1 MTGKSFYL
9 DTCLLVS
16 LAFGDGVFPAL
27 EIWLEQA
34 QSSSLW
40 ISQLVILELSDVL
53 ARSQRRGDR
62 SAGQVAGMHL
72 MLSEFAKERLG
83 LLEPR
88 SPDFERACEWVKDSR
103 SPALR
108 GADALHLAIAQSHN
122 LELIT
127 ADQALVQAAQ
137 ARGIPC
143 LML

>member
-16 LAFGDGVFPAL
+16 LAFGDGGFPAL

-40 ISQLVILELSDVL
+40 ISQLVILELNDVL
-53 ARSQRRGDR
+53 ARSQRSGDR
-62 SAGQVAGMHL
+62 SVGQVAGMHL
-72 MLSEFAKERLG
+72 ILSEFAKERLG

>member
-16 LAFGDGVFPAL
+16 LAFGDGGFPAL

-108 GADALHLAIAQSHN
+108 GADALHLAIAQSRN

-127 ADQALVQAAQ
+127 ADQTLVQAAQ

>member
-16 LAFGDGVFPAL
+16 LAFGDGGFPAL

-103 SPALR
+103 SPDLR

>member
-16 LAFGDGVFPAL
+16 LAFGDGGFPAL

-62 SAGQVAGMHL
+62 SADQVAGMHL

-122 LELIT
+122 LELII

>member
-16 LAFGDGVFPAL
+16 LAFGDGGFPAL

-72 MLSEFAKERLG
+72 VLSEFAKERLG

-137 ARGIPC
+137 DRGIPC

>member
-16 LAFGDGVFPAL
+16 LAFGDGGFPAL

-88 SPDFERACEWVKDSR
+88 SPDFDRACEWVKDSR

-108 GADALHLAIAQSHN
+108 GTDALHLAIAQRHN

>member
-16 LAFGDGVFPAL
+16 LAFGDGGFPAL

-62 SAGQVAGMHL
+62 SADQVAGMHL
-72 MLSEFAKERLG
+72 MLSEFAMERLG

>member
-1 MTGKSFYL
+1 LIGFL
-9 DTCLLVS
+9 WV
-16 LAFGDGVFPAL
+16 
-27 EIWLEQA
+27 EQA

>member
-16 LAFGDGVFPAL
+16 LAFGDGGFPAL
-27 EIWLEQA
+27 EIWLEQV

-62 SAGQVAGMHL
+62 SADQVAGMHL
-72 MLSEFAKERLG
+72 MLSEFARERLG

>member
-16 LAFGDGVFPAL
+16 LAFGDGGFLAL

-62 SAGQVAGMHL
+62 SADQVAGMHL

>member
-16 LAFGDGVFPAL
+16 LAFGDGGFPAL
-27 EIWLEQA
+27 ELWLEQA

>member
-16 LAFGDGVFPAL
+16 LAFGDGGFPAL

-53 ARSQRRGDR
+53 AGSQRRGDR
-62 SAGQVAGMHL
+62 SADQVAGMHL

>member
-16 LAFGDGVFPAL
+16 LAFGDGGFPAL

-88 SPDFERACEWVKDSR
+88 SPDFERACEWLKDSR

>member
-16 LAFGDGVFPAL
+16 LAFGDGGFPAL

-83 LLEPR
+83 LLERR
-88 SPDFERACEWVKDSR
+88 SPDFERACEWVKVNR

>member
-16 LAFGDGVFPAL
+16 LAFGDGGFPAL

-62 SAGQVAGMHL
+62 SADQVAGMHL
-72 MLSEFAKERLG
+72 MLSEFAMERLG

-127 ADQALVQAAQ
+127 ADQDLVQAAQ

>member
-16 LAFGDGVFPAL
+16 LAFGDGGFPSL

>member
-16 LAFGDGVFPAL
+16 LAFGDGGFPAL

-62 SAGQVAGMHL
+62 SAGQIAGMHL
-72 MLSEFAKERLG
+72 MLSEFAMERLG

>member
-16 LAFGDGVFPAL
+16 LAFGDGGFPAL

-62 SAGQVAGMHL
+62 SAGQVAGMYL

>member
-16 LAFGDGVFPAL
+16 LAFGDGGFPAL

-127 ADQALVQAAQ
+127 ADQALVQAVQ

>member
-16 LAFGDGVFPAL
+16 LAFGDGGFPAL

-72 MLSEFAKERLG
+72 VLSEFAKERLG

>member
-16 LAFGDGVFPAL
+16 LAFGDGGFPAL

-53 ARSQRRGDR
+53 ARTQRRGDR

>member
-16 LAFGDGVFPAL
+16 LAFGDGGFPAL

-62 SAGQVAGMHL
+62 SAGQIAGMHL
-72 MLSEFAKERLG
+72 ILSEFAKERLG

-103 SPALR
+103 SPALL

>member
-16 LAFGDGVFPAL
+16 LAFGDGGFPAL

-143 LML
+143 QML

>member
-1 MTGKSFYL
+1 
-9 DTCLLVS
+9 VS
-16 LAFGDGVFPAL
+16 LAFGDGGFPAL

>member
-16 LAFGDGVFPAL
+16 LAFGDGGFPAL

-108 GADALHLAIAQSHN
+108 GADALHLAIAQSHD

>member
-16 LAFGDGVFPAL
+16 LAFGDVGFPAL
-27 EIWLEQA
+27 ELWLEQA

>member
-16 LAFGDGVFPAL
+16 LAFGDGGFPAL

-72 MLSEFAKERLG
+72 ILSEFAKERLG

-103 SPALR
+103 SPVLR

>member
-16 LAFGDGVFPAL
+16 LAFGDGGFPAL

-127 ADQALVQAAQ
+127 ADRALVQAAQ

>member
-16 LAFGDGVFPAL
+16 LAFGDGGFPAL
-27 EIWLEQA
+27 ELWLEQA
-34 QSSSLW
+34 QSPSLW

-62 SAGQVAGMHL
+62 SADQVVGMHL
-72 MLSEFAKERLG
+72 MLSEFARERLG

>member
-16 LAFGDGVFPAL
+16 LAFGDGGFPAL

-72 MLSEFAKERLG
+72 ILSEFAKERLG

-108 GADALHLAIAQSHN
+108 GADALHLATAQSHN

>member
-16 LAFGDGVFPAL
+16 LAFGDGGFPAL

-108 GADALHLAIAQSHN
+108 GADALHLAIAQSQN